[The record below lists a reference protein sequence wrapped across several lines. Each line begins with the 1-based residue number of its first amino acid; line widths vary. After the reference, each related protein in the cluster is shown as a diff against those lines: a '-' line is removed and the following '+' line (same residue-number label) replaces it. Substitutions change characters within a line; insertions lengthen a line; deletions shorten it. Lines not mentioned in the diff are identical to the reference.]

1 MVRAALV
8 FATVFAI
15 VAPATAHTGSYT
27 PPETSKP
34 AVTPP
39 MKVRVIDARTFADTQ
54 TGETF
59 RLFAVDVCSIE
70 QTANLDGQ
78 SWPCGVISTAWLVQQ
93 TLGQWVICNRV
104 HTQPG
109 LTLARCATSR
119 QPDLAA
125 SMIREGM
132 AVTVHDPDIT
142 TPAEYNQLDAEARHG
157 FRGLW
162 RSQFLMPWEYRSQR
176 KLRPE
181 GDPLK

>member
-1 MVRAALV
+1 MLRAAFI
-8 FATVFAI
+8 FATVIAT
-15 VAPATAHTGSYT
+15 VAAAMAQIGSYT
-27 PPETSKP
+27 PPESSKS

-39 MKVRVIDARTFADTQ
+39 VKVRVIDARTFADIH

-104 HTQPG
+104 HAQPG
-109 LTLARCATSR
+109 LTLARCATAR
-119 QPDLAA
+119 LLDLAA

-132 AVTVHDPDIT
+132 AVTIHDPDIA
-142 TPAEYNQLDAEARHG
+142 TPAEYNQLDVEARHG

-176 KLRPE
+176 MLRPE
-181 GDPLK
+181 GDPQK